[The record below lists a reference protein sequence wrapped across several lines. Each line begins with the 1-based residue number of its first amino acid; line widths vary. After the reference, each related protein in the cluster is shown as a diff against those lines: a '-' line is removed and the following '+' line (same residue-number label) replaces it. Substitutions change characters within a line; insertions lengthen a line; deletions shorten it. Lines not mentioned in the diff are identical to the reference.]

1 MVAALLLAP
10 VDEREAVVSS
20 IETKMVAL
28 YAPAGARSRPVDAF
42 DRPISGDP
50 AGMVGPVGEEPRM
63 LNVIDPPVQREGFV
77 EQKIH
82 TYEVKGDEPEEGL
95 GVKAG

>member
-20 IETKMVAL
+20 IESKMVEL
-28 YAPAGARSRPVDAF
+28 YAPAGARSRAEDAF
-42 DRPISGDP
+42 DLPISVDP
-50 AGMVGPVGEEPRM
+50 GARAGEEPRM

-77 EQKIH
+77 EQRIH
-82 TYEVKGDEPEEGL
+82 TYEIKDDERDEGL